1 MSVGAIFEAKGGFK
15 NLEAVEY
22 ILVGDLS
29 GAKGRATESKGMM
42 AETAALVENDSGNL
56 EPEVVRM
63 LVGLAVATGA
73 IGALVLLS

>member
-1 MSVGAIFEAKGGFK
+1 MSWA
-15 NLEAVEY
+15 
-22 ILVGDLS
+22 LVGDLS
-29 GAKGRATESKGMM
+29 GAKGSATESKGMM
-42 AETAALVENDSGNL
+42 AETAVTVESDSGNL